1 MKKQLL
7 KLNKPKSF
15 FYSIFLLLLFTNLG
29 YGQQVIGAYPNM
41 NGGFEGPD
49 AGLTFANTT
58 ITTTA
63 TTTWTKN
70 SNTAVTVTK
79 ETTTP
84 RTGVNY
90 VKMVQTGTN
99 QRKIQSP
106 TSVMRTEDL
115 NKFFRIQFYY
125 KGDLD
130 GTPTGSNLQ
139 ASAFVAPGNK
149 NSTTLTGENKTGW
162 SLYEGIINFANAA
175 NDFLYATINVNN
187 TGTFEFDDFAI
198 YPVSANTDLADGIA
212 PSTANTAAASDLLSY
227 AQTISWTADSGGV
240 DGGGYV
246 VVRGTTAPASPDT
259 RTNPNVKGIY
269 SLGNTLAIGETV
281 VYIGTATSFTDTG
294 LGLTNSVLAASTPYY
309 YRIYSVDKA
318 FNYSAPLTFES
329 STTAASS
336 AAAEPTSQA
345 SGLTFA
351 NVTTTSFDINWSAG
365 NGTNSLV
372 IIKAGSA
379 VSTDP
384 SDSVSYTANTAYAS
398 GQLIGDGYL
407 VYNGTG
413 TSVSVTGL
421 SVNTAYH
428 VKVFS
433 FNGSGG
439 TENYLTTTPAT
450 NNQLTARKNIQ
461 SFQTGDWGTATTWV
475 DNVAPGLD
483 DNVTIAEGH
492 SVNVNSSKSCYN
504 ITINAGGSLVS
515 PAGSDKTLTVYGTS
529 FTCNGSFG
537 NSESGVPAVDNV
549 SANLLL
555 DYAGSNLTIN
565 GSGSI
570 YPYSMRP
577 VSTTV
582 TTTPATVT
590 FAANVTFTKTAGS
603 LRTYGTADIPVTYT
617 FNAGKTVTLRGNFS
631 NTSNGQAPALSNV
644 IINVY
649 GTLNIGGNLQS
660 TASTGKTF
668 TLNVESGGIINAT
681 KINVSPTLTGTIT
694 SYVPGTLNVAS
705 GGTINLVS
713 SITSDGNTI
722 TGGTLDAS
730 NPTYPNGIT
739 GAGTFTVGA
748 DCTVQ
753 IANAN
758 GLNTTDGP
766 IRTTTRTFSPSANY
780 TYIGTSAQ
788 VTGADLPTT
797 VKNFNV
803 TNTLGLTL
811 TNPVTVNG
819 NLTLTSGVLTNTTNN
834 VTLGSLTVDSV
845 VSPATIIRK
854 DGSLASAPTFGSL
867 VNVTYNG
874 TGAQTPGHEMPA
886 DGSVLNDLTIAGTAS
901 LSLSAN
907 KTVNNNLNVSG
918 SGSLTQTLGNLTIKN
933 NLINSST
940 LTTPSVVFE
949 NNTNLIQGSATTL
962 NANTGAITV
971 KRNSASIQL
980 YDYTLWSSPVAS
992 QELQAFSPNTLATRF
1007 YTYNSTTDFYNAVS
1021 STTNFAT
1028 ATGYL
1033 IRAPN
1038 TWTAAT
1044 PYTFNGVFTGVPNNG
1059 NISLSASAL
1068 ASDKFYAVG
1077 NPYPSTISADLF
1089 LNGNT
1094 TGGTLYFWRKTNNAT
1109 STATTSYA
1117 TYTLAGGSGTAA
1129 NSNGG
1134 SSIIPN
1140 GTIQVGQGFIVKTGL
1155 SATELNFT
1163 NAMRT
1168 ANTDDQFL
1176 RTTNEKSRFWLN
1188 LTSTNGAF
1196 CQAMVAY
1203 MPEATSGVDNAI
1215 DGPYFNDSPIA
1226 LTSIINDEEY
1236 TIQGRALPFATT
1248 DTVPL
1253 GFKTNAAG
1261 NYNIAIDHVDGFFST
1276 GQTVFLKDNLLN
1288 TVVDLSAGSYSFAS
1302 ANGTFNSR
1310 FEVVYQSTLGANNPT
1325 FTANSVIVF
1334 GENGEIKIN
1343 SGTTIMELVR
1353 VYDLQGR
1360 LLVEKKQINASET
1373 KLSTTATNQV
1383 LLVEITAVNGSKITK
1398 KIIQ

>member
-1 MKKQLL
+1 MKNKLL

-49 AGLTFANTT
+49 TGLTFANTN
-58 ITTTA
+58 IVSTA
-63 TTTWTKN
+63 TTSWTK
-70 SNTAVTVTK
+70 SSATAVTVTK
-79 ETTTP
+79 EITTP

-106 TSVMRTEDL
+106 TSVMRTEDVG
-115 NKFFRIQFYY
+115 KYFRIQFYY

-130 GTPTGSNLQ
+130 GAPTGSTLQ

-149 NSTTLTGENKTGW
+149 NSTTLTSENKTGW

-175 NDFLYATINVNN
+175 NDFLYATINVQN

-198 YPVSANTDLADGIA
+198 YPVSTNSDAADGTA
-212 PSTANTAAASDLLSY
+212 PLTANSAATSNLLSY
-227 AQTISWTADSGGV
+227 SQTISWIADSGGV

-246 VVRGTTAPASPDT
+246 VVRGTTAPANPDT

-281 VYIGTATSFTDTG
+281 VYIGTGTSFTDTG
-294 LGLTNSVLAASTPYY
+294 LGLTNAVLAASTPYY

-318 FNYSAPLTFES
+318 FNYSAPLSYES
-329 STTAASS
+329 STTAA
-336 AAAEPTSQA
+336 AAAVTEPTSQA

-365 NGTNSLV
+365 NGSNSLV

-398 GQLIGDGYL
+398 GQLIGDGRV

-421 SVNTAYH
+421 SVNTAYY
-428 VKVFS
+428 VKVYS

-439 TENYLTTTPAT
+439 TENYLTTSPAT
-450 NNQLTARKNIQ
+450 NNQFTARNNIV
-461 SFQTGDWGTATTWV
+461 SAGTGDWGTGTTWV
-475 DNVAPGLD
+475 GSVAPGLD
-483 DNVTIAEGH
+483 DNVTIAAGH
-492 SVNVNSSKSCYN
+492 SVNVNSNKSCYN

-515 PAGSDKTLTVYGTS
+515 PLGGDKILTVYGTS
-529 FTCNGSFG
+529 FVCNGSFG
-537 NSESGVPAVDNV
+537 NSESGVPAVDN
-549 SANLLL
+549 STKNLSL
-555 DYAGSNLTIN
+555 DYAGSNLTIS

-570 YPYSMRP
+570 YPYSMKP

-582 TTTPATVT
+582 TTTPANVT
-590 FAANVTFTKTAGS
+590 FDANVTFTKTAGS
-603 LRTYGTADIPVTYT
+603 LRTYGTVDMDIPVTYT

-631 NTSNGQAPALSNV
+631 NTSNGQTPAPSNV
-644 IINVY
+644 IVNVY

-681 KINVSPTLTGTIT
+681 KINVSPTLTGIIT

-705 GGTINLVS
+705 GGTMNLVS

-730 NPTYPNGIT
+730 NPTSPNGIT

-766 IRTTTRTFSPSANY
+766 IRTTTRTYSPSANY

-803 TNTLGLTL
+803 TNISGLTL

-854 DGSLASAPTFGSL
+854 DGSLASAPIFGSL

-886 DGSVLNDLTIAGTAS
+886 DGTVLNDLTISGTAS

-918 SGSLTQTLGNLTIKN
+918 SGSFTQTSGNLTVKN
-933 NLINSST
+933 NLINGST

-949 NNTNLIQGSATTL
+949 NNTNLIQGSATIG
-962 NANTGAITV
+962 NANSGAITV

-980 YDYTLWSSPVAS
+980 YDYTLWSSPVVS
-992 QELQAFSPNTLATRF
+992 QELQDFSPNTLATRF
-1007 YTYNSTTDFYNAVS
+1007 YTYDSATDLYSAVS
-1021 STTNFAT
+1021 STTNFAD
-1028 ATGYL
+1028 AKGYL

-1038 TWTAAT
+1038 TWNAGT
-1044 PYTFNGVFTGVPNNG
+1044 PYTFNGVFTGKPHNG
-1059 NISLSASAL
+1059 NISVEGLISGNY
-1068 ASDKFYAVG
+1068 YAVG
-1077 NPYPSTISADLF
+1077 NPYPSTINVAVF
-1089 LNGNT
+1089 YNENPYA
-1094 TGGTLYFWRKTNNAT
+1094 GTL
-1109 STATTSYA
+1109 
-1117 TYTLAGGSGTAA
+1117 
-1129 NSNGG
+1129 
-1134 SSIIPN
+1134 
-1140 GTIQVGQGFIVKTGL
+1140 
-1155 SATELNFT
+1155 
-1163 NAMRT
+1163 
-1168 ANTDDQFL
+1168 
-1176 RTTNEKSRFWLN
+1176 
-1188 LTSTNGAF
+1188 
-1196 CQAMVAY
+1196 
-1203 MPEATSGVDNAI
+1203 
-1215 DGPYFNDSPIA
+1215 
-1226 LTSIINDEEY
+1226 
-1236 TIQGRALPFATT
+1236 
-1248 DTVPL
+1248 
-1253 GFKTNAAG
+1253 
-1261 NYNIAIDHVDGFFST
+1261 
-1276 GQTVFLKDNLLN
+1276 
-1288 TVVDLSAGSYSFAS
+1288 
-1302 ANGTFNSR
+1302 
-1310 FEVVYQSTLGANNPT
+1310 
-1325 FTANSVIVF
+1325 
-1334 GENGEIKIN
+1334 
-1343 SGTTIMELVR
+1343 
-1353 VYDLQGR
+1353 
-1360 LLVEKKQINASET
+1360 
-1373 KLSTTATNQV
+1373 
-1383 LLVEITAVNGSKITK
+1383 
-1398 KIIQ
+1398 